1 MAVSEALAA
10 HLAAGTTTLCRCWA
24 VARRDGVTLGFTDH
38 DNDLVFDGVLF
49 RADSGLT
56 GQALQ
61 QTTGLAVDNGEA
73 LGALQSDA
81 VTEADLVAGRY
92 DAAEVRAWLVNW
104 TNIAE
109 RHLLFRGTI
118 GEVQTGGGGFR
129 AELRGLT
136 ESLGQ
141 PMGRVYQRHC
151 NARLGDAACAV
162 DMASPAYSA
171 EANVIDAVGGQA
183 LRLSGLSSYGA
194 DWFARGK
201 LDVLS
206 GAATGLSA
214 MIKSDA
220 LDGAERRID
229 LWQEL
234 RATLAAG
241 DRVRVQAGCDK
252 RAETCKAKFGN
263 FSRFRGFPHIPGE
276 DWLMAVPKSGGSN
289 GGGSLNR

>member
-38 DNDLVFDGVLF
+38 DNDLVFDGVQF

-92 DAAEVRAWLVNW
+92 DTAEVRAWLVNW

-129 AELRGLT
+129 AELRGMT

-183 LRLSGLSSYGA
+183 LRLSGLSGYGA

-220 LDGAERRID
+220 LDGAERRIE